1 MPYAPLYLLML
12 NLFAL
17 ALIRVD
23 KSRAV
28 HREWRIPE
36 SRFLWLAILGG
47 SIGIY
52 AGCRLFRHKI
62 NHPKFMVGVPII
74 LAVQLI
80 AAGMLFF
87 FFHDK
92 GL

>member
-12 NLFAL
+12 NLVAL

-36 SRFLWLAILGG
+36 SRFLWMAILGG

-74 LAVQLI
+74 LAIQLI
-80 AAGMLFF
+80 AVGLLFF
-87 FFHDK
+87 FFQDR
-92 GL
+92 LP